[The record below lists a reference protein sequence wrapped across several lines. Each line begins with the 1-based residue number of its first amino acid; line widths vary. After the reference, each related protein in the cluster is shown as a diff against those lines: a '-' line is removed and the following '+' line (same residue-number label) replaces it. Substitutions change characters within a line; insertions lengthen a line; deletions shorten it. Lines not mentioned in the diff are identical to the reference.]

1 MSQSEKVQKEINE
14 EVNKDKKIEGDKY
27 IFPITP
33 IADFKDKPYPKTAA
47 CLIIGDEILNGKT
60 VDTNSSTFGNL
71 QIYKIL
77 NFLFDIY
84 QIHFFFYN
92 FYN

>member
-1 MSQSEKVQKEINE
+1 MSQSEKFQNE
-14 EVNKDKKIEGDKY
+14 MSEENNKDKTNKNDKF

-33 IADFKDKPYPKTAA
+33 ITEFKDKLYPKTAA

-71 QIYKIL
+71 SIL
-77 NFLFDIY
+77 
-84 QIHFFFYN
+84 
-92 FYN
+92 